1 MKMKYITKY
10 YRYQSIMRHSNTT
23 RGLLAAGFALLVSWS
38 CTDDPIARKSEQS
51 DNIIRFDSWIYTGN
65 ENKSRANSD
74 RLYEEFRAE
83 KLENEDL
90 YLLTMVQDGIDATKL
105 AGNKTADSEGTTNLD
120 GPLSRSTLTTTDM
133 LLNTYLKGDKNNY
146 KWLIDLYGFKYENK
160 TSYNNVAAASA
171 TLQNVIDE
179 VGASNVTY
187 FIQNKKLV
195 YDESATEV
203 EGRVAMKLK
212 DDEYMRWD
220 ADASNRMTFYGIF
233 PSNTDHRNNSASWTY
248 KKYVQT
254 VTDGVLKIQYDVQCG
269 DNNTGNTF
277 DQHDIM
283 CATFNC
289 VGDGSTNN
297 QTVDLQ
303 MKHLF
308 AGVNVAL
315 GEGFENCVISGI
327 SLSGTITTSDTYNC
341 ATGAWEGNNKTANN
355 TMSLSNI
362 ESYNLTAT
370 SSDAVVATNSFADW
384 DYGSTILVIPQTL
397 PDDLWLTLTYK
408 NTATGN
414 TATKY
419 AKLTG
424 TWEAGKTYTYKLS
437 TNDKQVDYYLS
448 TEYTT
453 MKYGWDGNPAGN
465 GTTLTSGGNTI
476 IKDYGN
482 IRVKSYKAITDNSGT
497 TTYEAVPVTAQG
509 LTTTDATASGISITG
524 PNDIGSEI
532 ATDYRTYT
540 DATDNVYKAKGYNY
554 VLKATMGRQSE
565 GTPIPS
571 DEETTITGYAN
582 TTFGSNTTVE
592 RIDLSKYK
600 QEFYQTTSGSYTPY
614 HWYSSSGYGDTRYT
628 SNCYMLNHPGYYT
641 LPCVYGNSIFR
652 NSRQENTYSLG
663 TSTGTSTSGTDYGSA
678 AFAMNNLQSY
688 TGGNIINN
696 WMNSSSQNSSS
707 SISSQAPTSAKLL
720 WSDVPNLITS
730 VNLRSGNT
738 TRGEGTGEFYI
749 DFNVSSGTT
758 FKPGNA
764 VIAVFA
770 GSNIMWSW
778 HIWVTPHARND
789 TFTADCSVNSDLGS
803 KSFLTV
809 PLGYVESST
818 RVWPAR
824 EYKVRITQSDGGKY
838 TDVALEQDEHQLPQA
853 SCCYYQWG
861 RKDPFPG
868 FVATE
873 TSGAMAIDGTYE
885 TTVTRRAVYNTDSS
899 NPLNY
904 NVTTLTDAG
913 SGIRRPTWFAGSKTQ
928 DGETSNR
935 FPNKN
940 YYDLWGC
947 TSDYNDNNKTGIGTS
962 FPSDIGKLSRKTVYD
977 PCPIGFKVPPI
988 HGFPA
993 MTYAGNNYSTTQS
1006 LWVNNA
1012 TDESTMYNLYINT
1025 PYTTHVQFINNLGF
1039 SFYKAK
1045 MGTGRGD
1052 KTGGETYN
1060 LRAFGFMSSTGEIEG
1075 YGKETRYWSCSR
1087 WSSQYSNNT
1096 KPTNSRMF
1104 SLYIKYSDG
1113 ATGIF
1118 PIYGNTESYGCP
1130 ILPMVDWEAS
1140 AY

>member
-179 VGASNVTY
+179 VGADNVTY

-233 PSNTDHRNNSASWTY
+233 PSNTDHRNNSASLTY

-355 TMSLSNI
+355 TMSLSGI

-419 AKLTG
+419 AKLSG

-465 GTTLTSGGNTI
+465 GTTLTSGDNTI

-497 TTYEAVPVTAQG
+497 TTYESVPVTAQG

-524 PNDIGSEI
+524 PNPIGDEI
-532 ATDYRTYT
+532 ATDYRTYN
-540 DATDNVYKAKGYNY
+540 DATDNIYKAKGYNY
-554 VLKATMGRQSE
+554 VLKATMGKQTRSNHA
-565 GTPIPS
+565 S
-571 DEETTITGYAN
+571 DEYTKIRNLSKVG
-582 TTFGSNTTVE
+582 FGTNSNSG
-592 RIDLSKYK
+592 RIDLSYYS
-600 QEFYQTTSGSYTPY
+600 QSYYYNGSGYSPY
-614 HWYSSSGYGDTRYT
+614 PWYSVSNPSGVTSNTSRYT
-628 SNCYMLNHPGYYT
+628 SNCYMISHPGYYKI
-641 LPCVYGNSIFR
+641 PCVYGNAIFR
-652 NSRQENTYSLG
+652 NSDHSPSYTWG
-663 TSTGTSTSGTDYGSA
+663 TVAGSGTATNALKYAQDYSYHTINRNWINSGSSAGSA
-678 AFAMNNLQSY
+678 NPSSAVVLWTDVQNLVTNASLY
-688 TGGNIINN
+688 YEGT
-696 WMNSSSQNSSS
+696 
-707 SISSQAPTSAKLL
+707 AYFLTF
-720 WSDVPNLITS
+720 DVP
-730 VNLRSGNT
+730 
-738 TRGEGTGEFYI
+738 
-749 DFNVSSGTT
+749 SSTIA
-758 FKPGNA
+758 PGNA
-764 VIAVFA
+764 VIAIKDSS
-770 GSNIMWSW
+770 GTIMWSW
-778 HIWVTPHARND
+778 HIWVTPWTGDNTFSADPIASSFTSLTDD
-789 TFTADCSVNSDLGS
+789 TW
-803 KSFLTV
+803 KSAQKYLKV
-809 PLGYVESST
+809 PLGYVQGDT
-818 RVWPAR
+818 CVWAAR
-824 EYKVRITQSDGGKY
+824 EYKVHITQSEDGGKS
-838 TDVALEQDEHQLPQA
+838 TDVALVQDEHRLPRV

-868 FVATE
+868 YSVDE
-873 TSGAMAIDGTYE
+873 TSGAMAIDGTY
-885 TTVTRRAVYNTDSS
+885 A
-899 NPLNY
+899 
-904 NVTTLTDAG
+904 TTLTRRTTYGTAFNWNDNTNITNINDG
-913 SGIRRPTWFAGSKTQ
+913 IKYPTSFSGYNTSQK
-928 DGETSNR
+928 SNR
-935 FPNKN
+935 FPKN
-940 YYDLWGC
+940 NNYFDLWGC
-947 TSDYNDNNKTGIGTS
+947 ISDYAEGSKSLSTFPNDVGV
-962 FPSDIGKLSRKTVYD
+962 LSRKTVYD
-977 PCPIGFKVPPI
+977 PCPIGFKVPPVY
-988 HGFPA
+988 GMPKVTFS
-993 MTYAGNNYSTTQS
+993 GNNYSTTQS
-1006 LWVNNA
+1006 LWVDNA
-1012 TDESTMYNLYINT
+1012 SDETNLYKNFLNT
-1025 PYTTHVQFINNLGF
+1025 PFTGHVDVVNNNGFRFYGTKMAAAGGKSDALG
-1039 SFYKAK
+1039 
-1045 MGTGRGD
+1045 
-1052 KTGGETYN
+1052 TYDLN
-1060 LRAFGFMSSTGEIEG
+1060 CFGFLASDATNNGTISGFGTS
-1075 YGKETRYWSCSR
+1075 TRYWTSSCWCSI
-1087 WSSQYSNNT
+1087 SAT
-1096 KPTNSRMF
+1096 GPTNHGMF
-1104 SLYIKYSDG
+1104 SLYMSYANG
-1113 ATGIF
+1113 TTTVN
-1118 PIYGNTESYGCP
+1118 PEMGNTESYGCP
-1130 ILPMVDWEAS
+1130 VLPLLDTECS
-1140 AY
+1140 AYWNLGN